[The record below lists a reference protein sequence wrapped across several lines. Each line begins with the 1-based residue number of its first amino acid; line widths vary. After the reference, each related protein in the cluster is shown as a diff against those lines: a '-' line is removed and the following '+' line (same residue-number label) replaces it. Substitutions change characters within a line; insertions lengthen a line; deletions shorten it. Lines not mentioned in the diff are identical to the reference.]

1 MGTTTG
7 TEPKYKRYGEL
18 MHAWRNEVKITRAAV
33 SRETGISPDRLA
45 SLESGEVKPD
55 WSELELLAKLYSVS
69 VRELLPYENDL
80 DRGIK
85 FQRTK
90 DSRVIEQK
98 REGRLQ
104 YTYWHRAMSSTLPNL
119 KPVELLLHL
128 TRRED
133 VVMNRGHFFHQYT
146 QVLRGGRVAFLWEWQ
161 GRVHEDIF
169 EEGDSW
175 LIPGFVPHAF
185 YSPDTE
191 ELGRIIAITFG
202 QNLAGDARQEL
213 TLMGPDNLKRIVTD
227 DADYYPKGNE
237 RGGDSGGI
245 FDPSR

>member
-1 MGTTTG
+1 MGTTVG
-7 TEPKYKRYGEL
+7 SELKYKRYGEL
-18 MHAWRNEVKITRAAV
+18 IHAWRNEVKHTAVMV
-33 SRETGISPDRLA
+33 SRETGIPEKRFA
-45 SLESGEVKPD
+45 CLESGEAKPE
-55 WSELELLAKLYSVS
+55 WGELERLARHFSVS
-69 VRELLPYENDL
+69 VRDLLPYEDDL

-98 REGRLQ
+98 RDGRLQ
-104 YTYWHRAMSSTLPNL
+104 YTYWHRAMSSVLPNL

-146 QVLRGGRVAFLWEWQ
+146 QVLHGGPVAFLWEWEST
-161 GRVHEDIF
+161 VHEAVF

-185 YSPDTE
+185 YSPDPKAH
-191 ELGRIIAITFG
+191 GRILAITFG

-213 TLMGPDNLKRIVTD
+213 TLLGPENLRRIVSD
-227 DADYYPKGNE
+227 EGEYYPKGQP
-237 RGGDSGGI
+237 DH
-245 FDPSR
+245 DP